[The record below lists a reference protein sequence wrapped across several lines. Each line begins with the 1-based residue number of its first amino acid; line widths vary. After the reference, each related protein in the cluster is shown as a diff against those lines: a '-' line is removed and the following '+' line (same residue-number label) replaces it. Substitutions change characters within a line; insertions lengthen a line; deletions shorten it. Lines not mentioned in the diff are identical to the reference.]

1 MPDAG
6 TTISKDNGYT
16 LRVHTEDFTN
26 AHHSRS
32 ITQLFNFKAAQV
44 TTLAR
49 EWISVSGVTSSTQM
63 NIQNFSDIESKE
75 EIREMHAKLVEL
87 GGTPPALD
95 DILPGMDRKK
105 AVSPQRGL
113 QT

>member
-6 TTISKDNGYT
+6 TTISMDNDYT
-16 LRVHTEDFTN
+16 LRVHAEEFTN
-26 AHHSRS
+26 ASHSRS

-63 NIQNFSDIESKE
+63 IIQNFSDIESKE
-75 EIREMHAKLVEL
+75 EIREMHAKLVAL
-87 GGTPPALD
+87 GGKPPSLE
-95 DILPGMDRKK
+95 DILPGMDGKK
-105 AVSPQRGL
+105 LLSPQKGL
-113 QT
+113 NP